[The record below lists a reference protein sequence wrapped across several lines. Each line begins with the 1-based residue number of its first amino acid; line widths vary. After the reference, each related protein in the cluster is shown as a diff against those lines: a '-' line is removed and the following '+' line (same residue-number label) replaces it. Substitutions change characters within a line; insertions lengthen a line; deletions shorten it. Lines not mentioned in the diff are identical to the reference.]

1 MFYRDRNGHRIAHGC
16 NAVCNALWFGH
27 EASAESTLLYA
38 ITRTADINIDFIVAK
53 VLCNAGT
60 SGQGDWVI
68 AAELK
73 RDGMLDWV
81 IGEMSSLVA
90 MQNRAGCHH
99 LSVEQRRCERSGA
112 SDIGSAD
119 LFASSW
125 AQHSPDVM
133 RPDVIERALNSSNR
147 FGQPAGDAR

>member
-16 NAVCNALWFGH
+16 NTVCNPLWFGH

-60 SGQGDWVI
+60 SRQGDWVI

-99 LSVEQRRCERSGA
+99 LSVEQSVAR
-112 SDIGSAD
+112 D
-119 LFASSW
+119 LAHQI
-125 AQHSPDVM
+125 AKVPICTLHHGRNAHRM
-133 RPDVIERALNSSNR
+133 
-147 FGQPAGDAR
+147 